1 MDGKLLWDAIDVEH
15 SQLASGDDIS
25 PQRRPEKRP
34 HKLFEAREDRDLG
47 QVRPDGSDELSKVC
61 CVEVVE
67 RGDEREGSGVDPQ
80 RAHRLGVRASPGDDP
95 RGADGR
101 LATKQKARARF
112 LRCRDLF
119 FKVEPEKLVERR
131 RVARAVEVAEGLANK
146 RDSQTSP
153 DKVTFRIH
161 DQDRHEHL
169 VGTSMSFSGTGAPV
183 ELELELLLAPPGALS
198 RSRSSFS
205 AKRSLKSAT
214 AADPFRCFRERL
226 LLLLPC
232 CRFADGKLRVF
243 SVDRGC
249 EKSERGRETW
259 RKKRRKTLL
268 VSIKS
273 ERK

>member
-169 VGTSMSFSGTGAPV
+169 VGDIDELQWHRRASGAGAGAAARAARGVV
-183 ELELELLLAPPGALS
+183 EVEVEFFGQEVAQIGH
-198 RSRSSFS
+198 
-205 AKRSLKSAT
+205 
-214 AADPFRCFRERL
+214 RC
-226 LLLLPC
+226 
-232 CRFADGKLRVF
+232 
-243 SVDRGC
+243 
-249 EKSERGRETW
+249 
-259 RKKRRKTLL
+259 
-268 VSIKS
+268 
-273 ERK
+273 